1 MFKEFFYLQRTDR
14 IALIALLSLV
24 IFAAIVIFGI
34 GGSYTETPLV
44 NEDSVMM
51 KQRCPI
57 AFGHRQE
64 NDTYQVGGRYVE
76 RFPFDPN
83 TADSEQLLRLGLRPW
98 QVRNVYKFRAAG
110 GVFRTPSDF
119 ARLYGL
125 TQKEYKELAPYIQI
139 SEDYRPASEMVGE
152 RETYV
157 RDTLKYPIKIS
168 VGEHIALNT
177 ADTLQL
183 KKVPGIGSG
192 WAHAIVNYR
201 SRLGG
206 FYAVSQLEEIEG
218 FPEETEKFFT
228 IDPSV
233 IHKMNVNQLTLSQ
246 LRRHPYI
253 NFYQARAIMDYRR
266 LNGKLENLNQ
276 LCLLK
281 EFPPAAI
288 QRLEPYVEF

>member
-24 IFAAIVIFGI
+24 IVAVVVIFGI
-34 GGSYTETPLV
+34 GGSYTETALGS
-44 NEDSVMM
+44 EDSVAL
-51 KQRCPI
+51 KQRYPM
-57 AFGHRQE
+57 AFDHRQNQYYSQLE
-64 NDTYQVGGRYVE
+64 SSCAE
-76 RFPFDPN
+76 RFLFDPN
-83 TADSEQLLRLGLRPW
+83 TADSMQLLRLGLRPW
-98 QVRNVYKFRAAG
+98 QVRNVYRYRAAG
-110 GVFRTPSDF
+110 GVFRKPSDF

-125 TQKEYKELAPYIQI
+125 TQKEYKELAPYIRI
-139 SEDYRPASEMVGE
+139 SEDYRPASELVGE

-228 IDPSV
+228 VDLSA
-233 IHKMNVNQLTLSQ
+233 IHKMNVNQMTLSQ

-266 LNGKLENLNQ
+266 LNGKLENLSQ